1 VSADLRGRRIVLGV
15 TGGIAAYK
23 AIEVC
28 RRLVDAG
35 AHVAPVLTRSATRFV
50 GELTFSALASE
61 PARVSLWGND
71 EPIPHTR
78 LGQMADLV
86 VVVPATARLIGAYA
100 AGISSDLLTATL
112 LATRAPVLLA
122 PAMHTEMWEHPAV
135 VDNVATLRRRGV
147 QFAGP
152 EAGHLAGGDTGYG
165 RLADP
170 EVIVAAAAAVLAGV
184 ALRPSE
190 TPRPGETGVV
200 AADIHPV
207 DAKAGA
213 VGPAAT
219 GSASGL
225 RALVTAGGTREP
237 IDAVRFI
244 GNRSSGRQGHAIAA
258 ELVGR
263 GATVTLVTASDLPA
277 AADVT
282 VERVDTAAEMHD
294 AVRRLAST
302 SDLVVMTAAVA
313 DFRPKV
319 VAEGKLKKADG
330 IPELILEQTPDIL
343 AELGA
348 TRRPGQ
354 VLVGFAAEAVSHGGA
369 TDIEALRT
377 FAETKLRAKRVDV
390 IVANDVAAP
399 GVGFAH
405 PTNAVLIVTADG
417 TATAIPLAGKAEIA
431 SAVVDSALA
440 YGVRRRTP
448 HPEEQK

>member
-1 VSADLRGRRIVLGV
+1 LSAPLQGRRIVLGV
-15 TGGIAAYK
+15 SGGIAAYK

-61 PARVSLWGND
+61 PARVSLWGNE

-135 VDNVATLRRRGV
+135 VDNMATLRRRGV
-147 QFAGP
+147 HVVGP
-152 EAGHLAGGDTGYG
+152 EAGHLAGGDSGAG

-170 EVIVAAAAAVLAGV
+170 AAIVAAASEILATDSSAAGV
-184 ALRPSE
+184 
-190 TPRPGETGVV
+190 
-200 AADIHPV
+200 
-207 DAKAGA
+207 
-213 VGPAAT
+213 
-219 GSASGL
+219 

-258 ELVGR
+258 ELAAR
-263 GATVTLVTASDLPA
+263 GATVTLVTASELA
-277 AADVT
+277 AAAGVA
-282 VERVDTAAEMHD
+282 VERVETAAQMHD
-294 AVRRLAST
+294 AVRRLAPA

-319 VAEGKLKKADG
+319 VAVGKLKKADG
-330 IPELILEQTPDIL
+330 VPEVILEPTPDIL

-354 VLVGFAAEAVSHGGA
+354 VLVGFAAEAVSRDGA
-369 TDIEALRT
+369 TDLEALRA
-377 FAETKLRAKRVDV
+377 FAETKLRGKQVDV

-417 TATAIPLAGKAEIA
+417 VATDIPLTDKATIA
-431 SAVVDSALA
+431 SAVIDTALA
-440 YGVRRRTP
+440 YGVRRRTA
-448 HPEEQK
+448 HPEEQT